1 MNELIFQPMITV
13 VVLTAVVWVVLYVKR
28 IRAMRHAG
36 KPAQA
41 YAVPD
46 SITEF
51 LPEKANYPAN
61 NFKNLFELPVLF
73 YVLCIY
79 LYATGAVDATYLAAA
94 WLFAGFRVLHSLVHC
109 TVNIVMLR
117 FVVYFAGAIVLW
129 FMLGRIALDL
139 FTT

>member
-1 MNELIFQPMITV
+1 MNELIFQPMIAV
-13 VVLTAVVWVVLYVKR
+13 VTLTAVVWVVLYVTR
-28 IRAMRHAG
+28 IRAMRRAG

-41 YAVPD
+41 YTVPD
-46 SITEF
+46 RITEF

-79 LYATGAVDATYLAAA
+79 LYVTGNVDATYLAAA
-94 WLFAGFRVLHSLVHC
+94 WLFAGLRALHSLVHC

-117 FVVYFAGAIVLW
+117 FVLYFAGGIVLW
-129 FMLGRIALDL
+129 FMLGRIAIGLYAA
-139 FTT
+139 